1 MIENRIAVIG
11 STTIDKIIHHDL
23 SRFKIGGV
31 TTYAGMTYSRH
42 GIATKV
48 VTNVASRDSEII
60 RRLQAEQIV
69 VCNGQTPRTTYFINY
84 MNDDNRRQKVPQRA
98 ALISRSQ
105 IIENIKDEGMV
116 HLGPLHASDIDI
128 QAIKSFNSF
137 KLFII
142 LDAQGLVRSVKNKSV
157 YPLVSKQLSAFFG
170 ISQVVKANAQEHES
184 IIDFFQMDLLELL
197 RQFEINEFIVTAGHR
212 GGFVQTIDGEEIP
225 YPAYRVKSEQDPTGA
240 GDVFFAAYV
249 IKRFLN
255 RRPVA
260 DACRYAAKLAARQIE
275 GNYIKPEDLCL
286 ADHKEHAY

>member
-23 SRFKIGGV
+23 SRYKVGGV

-48 VTNVASRDSEII
+48 VTNVASRDNEII
-60 RRLQAEQIV
+60 RRLQAERIV

-128 QAIKSFNSF
+128 QAIKLFNSF

-157 YPLVSKQLSAFFG
+157 YPLASKQLSTFFG
-170 ISQVVKANAQEHES
+170 ISQVVKANAQEYES

-197 RQFEINEFIVTAGHR
+197 RQFKINEFIVTAGHR

-260 DACRYAAKLAARQIE
+260 AACRYAAKLAARQIE

-286 ADHKEHAY
+286 ANRKEHAF